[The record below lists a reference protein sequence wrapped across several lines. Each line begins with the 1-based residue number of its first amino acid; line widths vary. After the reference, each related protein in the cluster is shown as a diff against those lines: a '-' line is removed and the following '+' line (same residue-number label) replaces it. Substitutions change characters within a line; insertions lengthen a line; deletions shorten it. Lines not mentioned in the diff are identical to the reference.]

1 MVWGNGAFCAALH
14 NGLASATT
22 RRFLHMVIEVMNPFE
37 VAIAQFDE
45 AAERLGLS
53 QSMRAIL
60 RKPKREL
67 IVNFPVRRDNGDIE
81 MFTGYRV
88 QHNITRGPAKGGIR
102 FSPEVSLDEVR
113 ALAMWMT
120 WKCAVVGIPFGGAKG
135 GVICDPS
142 KMSRAELER
151 LARRYA
157 TEISILIGPNSDIPA
172 PDMNT
177 NPQIMAWMM
186 DTFSMH
192 QGYSVP
198 AVITGKPLA
207 IGGSEGRLEATARGV
222 QVVTREALKDLNML
236 PDRCSVAIQGFGN
249 VGSVTARLLAELG
262 CKIVAVSDIKGGIY
276 NPSGID
282 VHLALRYSK
291 EHGNLSGMPGTERV
305 TNAELLELPCD
316 ILIPA
321 ALENQLVGRN
331 AARVKARLVVEA
343 ANGPTTP
350 DAEAILYDKGV
361 TIVPDILANA
371 GGVTVSYFEWVQDL
385 QRFFWAEHEIN
396 DRLETIMTRSYNAMR
411 HKAREQQTNL
421 RMGAYLLAVARVA
434 EATELRGVYP

>member
-1 MVWGNGAFCAALH
+1 MAIDIV
-14 NGLASATT
+14 
-22 RRFLHMVIEVMNPFE
+22 NPYD
-37 VAIAQFDE
+37 VAVSQFDE
-45 AAERLGLS
+45 AADRLGLS
-53 QSMRAIL
+53 QAMRAIL

-67 IVNFPVRRDNGDIE
+67 IVNFPVRMDNGDVE

-88 QHNITRGPAKGGIR
+88 QHNINRGPAKGGIR

-120 WKCAVVGIPFGGAKG
+120 WKCAVVNIPFGGAKG
-135 GVICDPS
+135 GVLCDPH
-142 KMSRAELER
+142 KLSRAELER
-151 LARRYA
+151 LSRRYA

-177 NPQIMAWMM
+177 NPQVMAWMM

-192 QGYSVP
+192 QGYSIP

-207 IGGSEGRLEATARGV
+207 IGGSEGRLEATAQGV
-222 QVVTREALKDLNML
+222 QFVTRDAMIDLGMN
-236 PDRCSVAIQGFGN
+236 PEECTVVIQGFGN
-249 VGSVTARLLAELG
+249 VGSNSARLLQELG
-262 CKIVAVSDIKGGIY
+262 CKVVGISDIRGGVY
-276 NPSGID
+276 NPHGID
-282 VHLALRYSK
+282 IHQALHYSK
-291 EHGNLSGMPGTERV
+291 EHGNLAGLPNTEAV
-305 TNAELLELPCD
+305 SNWELLTLPCD

-321 ALENQLVGRN
+321 ALENQLTRHN
-331 AARVKARLVVEA
+331 ATHVKARLIIEA

-350 DAEAILYDKGV
+350 EADVILNDRGV

-396 DRLETIMTRSYNAMR
+396 NRLESIMTRAYRAICE
-411 HKAREQQTNL
+411 KALQQETNL

-434 EATELRGVYP
+434 EATEIRGVYP

>member
-1 MVWGNGAFCAALH
+1 MA
-14 NGLASATT
+14 
-22 RRFLHMVIEVMNPFE
+22 IEVLNPYE
-37 VAIAQFDE
+37 VAVAQFEE
-45 AAERLGLS
+45 AADLLGLS
-53 QSMRAIL
+53 QSMRVIL
-60 RKPKREL
+60 SKPKREL
-67 IVNFPVRRDNGDIE
+67 IVNFPVRMDNGDVE

-88 QHNITRGPAKGGIR
+88 QHNINRGPAKGGIR

-135 GVICDPS
+135 GVICDPH
-142 KMSRAELER
+142 KLSRSELER
-151 LARRYA
+151 LSRRYA

-177 NPQIMAWMM
+177 NPQIMGWMM

-222 QVVTREALKDLNML
+222 QVVTREAML
-236 PDRCSVAIQGFGN
+236 GLGMRPEDSTVVVQGFGN
-249 VGSVTARLLAELG
+249 VGGISARLLHELG
-262 CKIVAVSDIKGGIY
+262 CRVVGLSDIKGGVY
-276 NPSGID
+276 NPNGID
-282 VHLALRYSK
+282 VHQALHHSN
-291 EHGNLSGMPGTERV
+291 EHGTLRGMPNTEAV

-316 ILIPA
+316 ALIPA
-321 ALENQLVGRN
+321 ALENQLTGRN
-331 AARVKARLVVEA
+331 ASRVKARLIIEA

-350 DAEAILYDKGV
+350 DADRIFQDRGIIV
-361 TIVPDILANA
+361 VPDILANA

-396 DRLETIMTRSYNAMR
+396 DRLETIMMRSYRAV
-411 HKAREQQTNL
+411 EQKTKVQDTTM

-434 EATELRGVYP
+434 EATEIRGVYP

>member
-1 MVWGNGAFCAALH
+1 MA
-14 NGLASATT
+14 
-22 RRFLHMVIEVMNPFE
+22 IEILNPYE
-37 VAIAQFDE
+37 VAVAQFDE
-45 AAERLGLS
+45 AADRLGLS

-67 IVNFPVRRDNGDIE
+67 IVNFPVRKDNGDVE

-88 QHNITRGPAKGGIR
+88 QHNINRGPAKGGIR

-135 GVICDPS
+135 GVICDPH
-142 KMSRAELER
+142 KLSRAELER
-151 LARRYA
+151 LSRRYA

-177 NPQIMAWMM
+177 NPQIMGWMM

-222 QVVTREALKDLNML
+222 QVVAREAML
-236 PDRCSVAIQGFGN
+236 GLDMRPVDSTVVVQGFGN
-249 VGSVTARLLAELG
+249 VGSISARLMHEMG
-262 CKIVAVSDIKGGIY
+262 CKVIGLSDINGGVY
-276 NPSGID
+276 NPNGID
-282 VHLALRYSK
+282 VHLALHHSK
-291 EHGNLSGMPGTERV
+291 EHGTLMGMPNTESV

-316 ILIPA
+316 VLIPA
-321 ALENQLVGRN
+321 AMENQLTGRN
-331 AARVKARLVVEA
+331 ASRVKARLIIEG
-343 ANGPTTP
+343 ANGPTAP
-350 DAEAILYDKGV
+350 EADHIFNDRGIV
-361 TIVPDILANA
+361 VVPDILANA

-385 QRFFWAEHEIN
+385 QRFFWAENEIN
-396 DRLETIMTRSYNAMR
+396 ERLETLMMRSYRAVKQ
-411 HKAREQQTNL
+411 KAEEQDTSL

-434 EATELRGVYP
+434 EATEIRGIYP

>member
-1 MVWGNGAFCAALH
+1 MAIDV
-14 NGLASATT
+14 
-22 RRFLHMVIEVMNPFE
+22 VNPYAMA
-37 VAIAQFDE
+37 VSQFDD

-53 QSMRAIL
+53 QAMRAIL

-67 IVNFPVRRDNGDIE
+67 IVNFPVRMDNGDVE

-88 QHNITRGPAKGGIR
+88 QHNINRGPAKGGIR

-135 GVICDPS
+135 GVICDPYT
-142 KMSRAELER
+142 MSRGELER
-151 LARRYA
+151 MTRRYA
-157 TEISILIGPNSDIPA
+157 TEISMLIGPNSDIPA

-177 NPQIMAWMM
+177 NPQIMGWIM
-186 DTFSMH
+186 DTYSMH

-198 AVITGKPLA
+198 AVITGKPLS

-222 QVVTREALKDLNML
+222 QVITREAMQAYGLV
-236 PDRCSVAIQGFGN
+236 PERCAVVVQGFGN
-249 VGSVTARLLAELG
+249 VGSITARLLSELG
-262 CKIVAVSDIKGGIY
+262 CKVVGLSDIKGGVY
-276 NPSGID
+276 NPDGID
-282 VHLALRYSK
+282 VYAALRHSK
-291 EHGNLSGMPGTERV
+291 EHGNLSGLRNTEPV

-316 ILIPA
+316 VLVPA
-321 ALENQLVGRN
+321 ALENQLTERN
-331 AARVKARLVVEA
+331 APRVKAQLIIEA

-350 DAEAILYDKGV
+350 EADRILNDRGV
-361 TIVPDILANA
+361 IIIPDILANA

-385 QRFFWAEHEIN
+385 QRFFWAENEIN
-396 DRLETIMTRSYNAMR
+396 NRLETIMTRSFQAVYA
-411 HKAREQQTNL
+411 KSQEQSVNM

-434 EATELRGVYP
+434 EATEIRGVYP

>member
-1 MVWGNGAFCAALH
+1 MDVLQMAID
-14 NGLASATT
+14 
-22 RRFLHMVIEVMNPFE
+22 IENPYD
-37 VAIAQFDE
+37 VAVAQFDE

-53 QSMRAIL
+53 QAMRAIL

-67 IVNFPVRRDNGDIE
+67 IVNFPVRMDNGDVE

-88 QHNITRGPAKGGIR
+88 QHNINRGPAKGGIR

-135 GVICDPS
+135 GVLCDPS
-142 KMSRAELER
+142 KMSRAEIER
-151 LARRYA
+151 LSRRYA

-222 QVVTREALKDLNML
+222 QYVTREAMLDLGMQ
-236 PDRCSVAIQGFGN
+236 PEESSVVVQGFGN
-249 VGSVTARLLAELG
+249 VSSISARLLHELG
-262 CKIVAVSDIKGGIY
+262 CKIVGLSDLSGGVY
-276 NPSGID
+276 NPHGID
-282 VHLALRYSK
+282 VHQALHYSK
-291 EHGNLSGMPGTERV
+291 EHGSLKGLHNTEHV
-305 TNAELLELPCD
+305 TNAELLTLPCD
-316 ILIPA
+316 VLVPA
-321 ALENQLVGRN
+321 ALENQLTGRN
-331 AARVKARLVVEA
+331 ATQVNARLIIEA
-343 ANGPTTP
+343 AKGPTTP
-350 DAEAILYDKGV
+350 EADRIFNNRGIV
-361 TIVPDILANA
+361 VVPDILANA

-396 DRLETIMTRSYNAMR
+396 DRLETIMTRAYRAV
-411 HKAREQQTNL
+411 HEKALQQETNL

-434 EATELRGVYP
+434 EATEIRGGYPKGLLT

>member
-1 MVWGNGAFCAALH
+1 MA
-14 NGLASATT
+14 
-22 RRFLHMVIEVMNPFE
+22 IEVMNPFE
-37 VAIAQFDE
+37 VAVAQFDE

-67 IVNFPVRRDNGDIE
+67 IVNFPVRMDNGDIE

-120 WKCAVVGIPFGGAKG
+120 WKCAVVNIPFGGAKG
-135 GVICDPS
+135 GVICDPH
-142 KMSRAELER
+142 KMSRNELER
-151 LARRYA
+151 MSRRYA
-157 TEISILIGPNSDIPA
+157 TEISIIMGPNSDIPA

-177 NPQIMAWMM
+177 NPQVMAWIM

-222 QVVTREALKDLNML
+222 QVVTREALNDLNML

-249 VGSVTARLLAELG
+249 VGSVTARLLAEMG
-262 CKIVAVSDIKGGIY
+262 CRIIALSDIKGGVY

-291 EHGNLSGMPGTERV
+291 EHGNLAGMPGTERV

-321 ALENQLVGRN
+321 ALENQLVARN

>member
-1 MVWGNGAFCAALH
+1 
-14 NGLASATT
+14 
-22 RRFLHMVIEVMNPFE
+22 MVIGVMNPYE
-37 VAIAQFDE
+37 VAVAQFDE

-67 IVNFPVRRDNGDIE
+67 IVNFPVRMDNGDIE

-88 QHNITRGPAKGGIR
+88 QHNINRGPAKGGIR

-120 WKCAVVGIPFGGAKG
+120 WKCAAVGIPFGGAKG
-135 GVICDPS
+135 GVICDPH
-142 KMSRAELER
+142 KMSRSELER
-151 LARRYA
+151 MSRRYA
-157 TEISILIGPNSDIPA
+157 TEISIIMGPNSDIPA

-177 NPQIMAWMM
+177 NPQVMAWMM

-207 IGGSEGRLEATARGV
+207 IGGSEGRLEATGRGV
-222 QVVTREALKDLNML
+222 QIVTREALKDLDMQL
-236 PDRCSVAIQGFGN
+236 DRCSVVVQGFGN
-249 VGSVTARLLAELG
+249 VGTVAARLLSDLG
-262 CKIVAVSDIKGGIY
+262 CKIVALSDIKGGIY
-276 NPSGID
+276 NPAGID
-282 VHLALRYSK
+282 IHLALRYSK
-291 EHGNLSGMPGTERV
+291 EHGNLAGMPGTEQV
-305 TNAELLELPCD
+305 TNFELLELPCD
-316 ILIPA
+316 VLIPA
-321 ALENQLVGRN
+321 AMENQLTVRN
-331 AARVKARLVVEA
+331 AARIQARLIVEA

-350 DAEAILYDKGV
+350 GAEAILYDKGV

-385 QRFFWAEHEIN
+385 QRFFWTEHEIN
-396 DRLETIMTRSYNAMR
+396 DRLETIMTRSYDAMR
-411 HKAREQQTNL
+411 QKAREQQTNL
-421 RMGAYLLAVARVA
+421 RMGVYLLSVARVA

>member
-1 MVWGNGAFCAALH
+1 MA
-14 NGLASATT
+14 
-22 RRFLHMVIEVMNPFE
+22 IEILNPYE
-37 VAIAQFDE
+37 VAVAQFDE
-45 AAERLGLS
+45 AADRLGLS
-53 QSMRAIL
+53 QAMRAIL

-67 IVNFPVRRDNGDIE
+67 IVNFPVRKDNGDVE

-88 QHNITRGPAKGGIR
+88 QHNINRGPAKGGIR

-135 GVICDPS
+135 GVICDPHLL
-142 KMSRAELER
+142 SRAELER
-151 LARRYA
+151 LSRRYA

-177 NPQIMAWMM
+177 NPQIMGWMM

-222 QVVTREALKDLNML
+222 QVVAREAMIGLGMRPAD
-236 PDRCSVAIQGFGN
+236 STVVVQGFGN
-249 VGSVTARLLAELG
+249 VGSISARLMHELG
-262 CKIVAVSDIKGGIY
+262 CKVVGLSDINGGVY
-276 NPSGID
+276 NPNGID
-282 VHLALRYSK
+282 VHKALHHSK
-291 EHGNLSGMPGTERV
+291 EHGTLRGMPNTEPV
-305 TNAELLELPCD
+305 TNMELLELPCD
-316 ILIPA
+316 VLIPA
-321 ALENQLVGRN
+321 ALENQLTGRN
-331 AARVKARLVVEA
+331 ASRVKARLIIEA
-343 ANGPTTP
+343 ANGPTSP
-350 DAEAILYDKGV
+350 DADHIFNDRGIV
-361 TIVPDILANA
+361 VVPDILANA

-385 QRFFWAEHEIN
+385 QSFFWAENEIN
-396 DRLETIMTRSYNAMR
+396 DRLETLMMRSYRAVKQ
-411 HKAREQQTNL
+411 KAEEQDASM

-434 EATELRGVYP
+434 EATEIRGIYP

>member
-1 MVWGNGAFCAALH
+1 MAID
-14 NGLASATT
+14 
-22 RRFLHMVIEVMNPFE
+22 IENPYD
-37 VAIAQFDE
+37 VAVAQFDE

-67 IVNFPVRRDNGDIE
+67 IVNFPVRLDNGNVE

-102 FSPEVSLDEVR
+102 FSPAVSLDEVR

-135 GVICDPS
+135 GVICDPHQ
-142 KMSRAELER
+142 MSRAELER
-151 LARRYA
+151 MTRRYA
-157 TEISILIGPNSDIPA
+157 TEISIIMGPNSDIPA

-177 NPQIMAWMM
+177 NPQVMAWMM
-186 DTFSMH
+186 DTYSMH

-222 QVVTREALKDLNML
+222 QIVTREALKDLNMV
-236 PDRCSVAIQGFGN
+236 PERCSVAIQGFGN
-249 VGSVTARLLAELG
+249 VGSVTSRLLADLG
-262 CKIVAVSDIKGGIY
+262 CKIVALSDIKGGVY
-276 NPSGID
+276 NPAGID
-282 VHLALRYSK
+282 VHTALRYSK
-291 EHGNLSGMPGTERV
+291 EHGNLRGLPGSENV

-321 ALENQLVGRN
+321 ALENQLTARN

-385 QRFFWAEHEIN
+385 QRFFWDESEIN
-396 DRLETIMTRSYNAMR
+396 DRLETIMTRGYYATR

-421 RMGAYLLAVARVA
+421 RMGAYLLAVTRVA
-434 EATELRGVYP
+434 EATEMRGVYP

>member
-1 MVWGNGAFCAALH
+1 MA
-14 NGLASATT
+14 
-22 RRFLHMVIEVMNPFE
+22 IEILNPYE
-37 VAIAQFDE
+37 VAVAQFDE
-45 AAERLGLS
+45 AADRLGLS
-53 QSMRAIL
+53 QAMRAIL

-67 IVNFPVRRDNGDIE
+67 IVNFPVRKDNGDVE

-88 QHNITRGPAKGGIR
+88 QHNINRGPAKGGIR

-135 GVICDPS
+135 GVICDPHQL
-142 KMSRAELER
+142 SRAELER
-151 LARRYA
+151 LSRRYA

-177 NPQIMAWMM
+177 NPQIMGWMM

-222 QVVTREALKDLNML
+222 QVVAREAMIGLGMRPVD
-236 PDRCSVAIQGFGN
+236 STVVVQGFGN
-249 VGSVTARLLAELG
+249 VGSISARLMHELG
-262 CKIVAVSDIKGGIY
+262 CKVVGLSDINGGVY
-276 NPSGID
+276 NPNGID
-282 VHLALRYSK
+282 VHQALHHSK
-291 EHGNLSGMPGTERV
+291 EHGTLHGMPNTEPV

-316 ILIPA
+316 VLIPA
-321 ALENQLVGRN
+321 ALENQLTGRN
-331 AARVKARLVVEA
+331 ASRVKARLIIEA
-343 ANGPTTP
+343 ANGPTAP
-350 DAEAILYDKGV
+350 DADHIFNDRGIV
-361 TIVPDILANA
+361 VVPDILANA

-385 QRFFWAEHEIN
+385 QRFFWAENEIN
-396 DRLETIMTRSYNAMR
+396 DRLETLMMRSYRAVKQ
-411 HKAREQQTNL
+411 KAEEQDSSL

-434 EATELRGVYP
+434 EATEIRGIYP

>member
-1 MVWGNGAFCAALH
+1 MA
-14 NGLASATT
+14 
-22 RRFLHMVIEVMNPFE
+22 IEILNPYE
-37 VAIAQFDE
+37 VAVAQFDE
-45 AAERLGLS
+45 AADRLGLS
-53 QSMRAIL
+53 QAMRAIL

-67 IVNFPVRRDNGDIE
+67 TVNFPVRKDNGDVE

-88 QHNITRGPAKGGIR
+88 QHNINRGPAKGGIR

-135 GVICDPS
+135 GVICDPHLL
-142 KMSRAELER
+142 SRAELER
-151 LARRYA
+151 LSRRYA

-198 AVITGKPLA
+198 AMITGKPLA

-222 QVVTREALKDLNML
+222 QVVAREAML
-236 PDRCSVAIQGFGN
+236 GLGMRPVDSTVVVQGFGN
-249 VGSVTARLLAELG
+249 VGSISARLMHELG
-262 CKIVAVSDIKGGIY
+262 SKVVALSDINGGVY
-276 NPSGID
+276 NPNGID
-282 VHLALRYSK
+282 VHQALYHSK
-291 EHGNLSGMPGTERV
+291 EHGSLRGMPNTESV

-316 ILIPA
+316 VLIPA
-321 ALENQLVGRN
+321 ALENQLTGRN
-331 AARVKARLVVEA
+331 ASRVKARLIIEA
-343 ANGPTTP
+343 ANGPTAP
-350 DAEAILYDKGV
+350 DADHIFNDRGIV
-361 TIVPDILANA
+361 VVPDILANA

-385 QRFFWAEHEIN
+385 QRFFWAENEIN
-396 DRLETIMTRSYNAMR
+396 DRLETLMMRSYRAVKQ
-411 HKAREQQTNL
+411 KAEEQDTSL

-434 EATELRGVYP
+434 EATEIRGIYP